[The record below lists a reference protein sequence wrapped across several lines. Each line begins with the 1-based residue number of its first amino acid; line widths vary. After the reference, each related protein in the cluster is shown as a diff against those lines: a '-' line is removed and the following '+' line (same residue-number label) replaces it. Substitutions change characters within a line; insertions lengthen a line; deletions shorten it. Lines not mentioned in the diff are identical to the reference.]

1 MITLTP
7 LASQAVREIMRQQEL
22 PATAALRVG
31 VTKEGCEGRATQFR
45 YVLGFDP
52 DPAAPSDHV
61 LESEGLTVVVDHESL
76 PHLDG
81 LQLDVR
87 QEFGGL
93 RFLFRNP
100 RATHTCGCGHTFS
113 EEDPDPEQNE
123 GETRS

>member
-1 MITLTP
+1 MVTLTP
-7 LASQAVREIMRQQEL
+7 LACQAIREVMRQQDL
-22 PATAALRVG
+22 PVTAALRVG
-31 VTKEGCEGRATQFR
+31 VTKEGCEGSATQFR

-61 LESEGLTVVVDHESL
+61 LEGEGLTVFVDYASL

-87 QEFGGL
+87 QEFGGA

-100 RATHTCGCGHTFS
+100 RAKHTCGCGHTFS
-113 EEDPDPEQNE
+113 EEDATPEQNE
-123 GETRS
+123 GEPRS

>member
-7 LASQAVREIMRQQEL
+7 LASQAIQEIMRQQNL

-31 VTKEGCEGRATQFR
+31 VTKEGCEGSATQFR

-52 DPAAPSDHV
+52 HPAAPSDHV
-61 LESEGLTVVVDHESL
+61 LKSEGLTVFVDHESL

-87 QEFGGL
+87 QEFGGA

-100 RATHTCGCGHTFS
+100 RAKHTCGCGHTFS

-123 GETRS
+123 GEPRS

>member
-7 LASQAVREIMRQQEL
+7 LASQAIQEIMRQQNL

-31 VTKEGCEGRATQFR
+31 LTKEGCEGSATQFR
-45 YVLGFDP
+45 YVLGFEP
-52 DPAAPSDHV
+52 NPAAPSDHV
-61 LESEGLTVVVDHESL
+61 LESEGLTVFVDYESL

-93 RFLFRNP
+93 GFLFRNP
-100 RATHTCGCGHTFS
+100 LAKHTCGCGHTFS
-113 EEDPDPEQNE
+113 EEDANPEQNE
-123 GETRS
+123 GEPRS